1 MNRNERIVMLIL
13 AGINFT
19 HILDFMIMMPLGPQ
33 LMRIF
38 DISPVQFSSLVAS
51 YTFSAFASGLIAAFF
66 VDRFDRKRVLL
77 FGYTG
82 FIIGTLGC
90 AIAPSYGLLMS
101 ARIVAGLFG
110 GLIGAQVLSII
121 GDTFP
126 YAKRATAMGAL
137 TAAFSVASVVGVPLG
152 LYLATQFSWHAPFL
166 LAGTLAIV
174 INLLAMR
181 FVPKI
186 SGHIQNYQPGK
197 AFDAYRNILADTN
210 QQRAILLSV
219 IMMLGHFSIIPFI
232 ATYLVVN
239 VGFTEHQ
246 ITFVYLLGG
255 GLTIFTSPLIGRIAD
270 KKGKF
275 PIFALFCTLTLIPV
289 FLITNM
295 PPIAVGLALVV
306 TSFFFIVVGGRM
318 IPMQAMVTSVVP
330 ARQRGGFMSINSS
343 IVQLGS
349 GLASMMAGLIIVE
362 NADGSLQ
369 YYNVVGYIA
378 IAFSI
383 AAIFIARKLRPA
395 DENNI
400 PVPAAEPMVMG
411 VPATGPTQ

>member
-1 MNRNERIVMLIL
+1 MNRNERILMVIL

-38 DISPVQFSSLVAS
+38 EISPAQFSTLVAS

-90 AIAPSYGLLMS
+90 AIAPTYLLLML

-126 YAKRATAMGAL
+126 YEKRATAMGAL
-137 TAAFSVASVVGVPLG
+137 TAAFSLASVFGVPLG
-152 LYLATQFSWHAPFL
+152 IYLATLFSWHAPFV
-166 LAGTLAIV
+166 LAGGLAIV
-174 INLLAMR
+174 INGLAMK
-181 FVPKI
+181 FVPSI
-186 SGHIQNYQPGK
+186 SGHIQEKGANKAWVSYQH
-197 AFDAYRNILADTN
+197 ILADRN
-210 QQRAILLSV
+210 QQWAILLGV
-219 IMMLGHFSIIPFI
+219 VMMLGHFSIIPFI
-232 ATYLVVN
+232 ATYLVQN
-239 VGFTEHQ
+239 VGFTEHE
-246 ITFVYLLGG
+246 ITYVYLLGG
-255 GLTIFTSPLIGRIAD
+255 ALTIFTSPMIGRIAD
-270 KKGKF
+270 RKGKF
-275 PIFALFCTLTLIPV
+275 PVFALFCTLTLIPI

-295 PPIAVGLALVV
+295 PPIAIGLALVV

-349 GLASMMAGLIIVE
+349 GTASMLAGLIISE
-362 NADGSLQ
+362 TPDGKLHN
-369 YYNVVGYIA
+369 YNVVGYVA

-383 AAIFIARKLRPA
+383 LAIFIARKLKPA
-395 DENNI
+395 EENSEVGMRK
-400 PVPAAEPMVMG
+400 PE
-411 VPATGPTQ
+411 

>member
-1 MNRNERIVMLIL
+1 MNRNERILMLIL

-82 FIIGTLGC
+82 FIVGTLGC
-90 AIAPSYGLLMS
+90 ALAPTYGLLMM

-126 YAKRATAMGAL
+126 YEKRATAMGAL

-166 LAGTLAIV
+166 LAGSLAIV
-174 INLLAMR
+174 IHLLAMR

-186 SGHIQNYQPGK
+186 SGHVQNYQPGK
-197 AFDAYRNILADTN
+197 AFDAYRNILADKN

-219 IMMLGHFSIIPFI
+219 VMMLGHFSIIPFI
-232 ATYLVVN
+232 ATYLVAN

-275 PIFALFCTLTLIPV
+275 PIYALFCTLTLIQV

-362 NADGSLQ
+362 NVDGSLQ

-395 DENNI
+395 DENNV
-400 PVPAAEPMVMG
+400 PVPQEEPVTIA
-411 VPATGPTQ
+411 VPAVSPAQ